1 VAGKKGGAHK
11 KGAAKKQTTTAKKD
25 APQAPP
31 LGHHVQPTGDRRK
44 RFRDE
49 KD

>member
-11 KGAAKKQTTTAKKD
+11 KGAAKKTTTAKK
-25 APQAPP
+25 QTEAPP
-31 LGHHVQPTGDRRK
+31 LGHHVAPTGDRRS
-44 RFRDE
+44 RFRR